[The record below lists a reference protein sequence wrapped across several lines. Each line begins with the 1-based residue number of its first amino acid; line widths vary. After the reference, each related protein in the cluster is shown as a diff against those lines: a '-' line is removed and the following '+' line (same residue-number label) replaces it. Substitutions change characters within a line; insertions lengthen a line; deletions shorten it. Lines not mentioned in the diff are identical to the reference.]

1 MWVRLAIIIVII
13 LSASAI
19 YLAPNFSQNIV
30 GLKDTQTKNLQNR
43 QPKPTRIESFIQAP
57 QVSARSAIV
66 IDAQTGIVLYEK
78 NPHLRHLPASL
89 TKLATALTALETCP
103 KDQVVTVNFV
113 ESEPNQ
119 MGLTLGDTLTVES
132 LLYGLLVASAN
143 DAAYALANSCS
154 PRLSAGQ
161 ATPNQFVQEMN
172 QLSIRLGMKNS
183 HFTNPAGFDESAH
196 FSTASDLAKL
206 AKAAVAN
213 PLLSQIVATKSVVV
227 NDITG
232 VKTYY
237 LENTNELLG
246 EIDGIE
252 GIKTGLTE
260 GSLQDLVTKTK
271 RNGNS
276 VITVVLGSQD
286 RFDETRKLIEW
297 TFANYQWTGS

>member
-1 MWVRLAIIIVII
+1 MWARLAIITAII

-19 YLAPNFSQNIV
+19 YFAPNFSPANIA
-30 GLKDTQTKNLQNR
+30 GLKDLQTQDQDVDS
-43 QPKPTRIESFIQAP
+43 KPVRIGSFIQAP

-113 ESEPNQ
+113 QSEPNQ
-119 MGLTLGDTLTVES
+119 MGLSVGDTLTVES
-132 LLYGLLVASAN
+132 LLYGLLIASGN

-154 PRLSAGQ
+154 PRLSPGQ
-161 ATPNQFVQEMN
+161 ATTNQFVRQMN
-172 QLSIRLGMKNS
+172 QLAARLGMKNS

-196 FSTASDLAKL
+196 FATASDLAKL

-237 LENTNELLG
+237 LENTNQLLG
-246 EIDGIE
+246 DVDGIE

-271 RNGNS
+271 RANAAL
-276 VITVVLGSQD
+276 ITVILGSHD
-286 RFDETRKLIEW
+286 RFGETRELIEW
-297 TFANYQWTGS
+297 AFANYQWTGP